1 MHCTECP
8 CPQEGSPEQP
18 RCQAGH
24 RGVVVAEVTAGAG
37 VGLGTSWWHLVTPLQ
52 WEHKACTAGFV
63 GSCWWLGLM
72 KAVKGAGINE

>member
-1 MHCTECP
+1 M
-8 CPQEGSPEQP
+8 
-18 RCQAGH
+18 
-24 RGVVVAEVTAGAG
+24 VAEVTAGAG